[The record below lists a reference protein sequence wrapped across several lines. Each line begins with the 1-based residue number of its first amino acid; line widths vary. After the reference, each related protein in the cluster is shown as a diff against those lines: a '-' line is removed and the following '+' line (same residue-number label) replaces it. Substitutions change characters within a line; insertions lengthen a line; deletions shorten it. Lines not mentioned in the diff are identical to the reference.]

1 MPRTM
6 KLTKLSRLRA
16 LAGLLLA
23 VLLALPTTA
32 FAQKPSTDAPLVV
45 GTHEIAPF
53 VVRNADGTW
62 SGISIDIWKRVADEQ
77 GLTYTIR
84 EVPIAALFEPEKS
97 GLDVVVSVNITSRNE
112 KAMDVSHAFYSTGLG
127 IASRTEPRSSVS
139 SIAAKVFSLR
149 FAKGLGALVLIL
161 LVTGI
166 IVWLV
171 ERSKKPDEFGG
182 PPLRGIGAGVF
193 WAFESVVGKGG
204 ALSKTFGNR
213 VLSLVWTATCVMLVS
228 GVTASLSSEL
238 TVNKLSGTISGPGDL
253 PRVKVGTMKRP
264 SQAARYLDTKSIPF
278 RDYDDMDQAVKGLA
292 AGEVDALVFEAP
304 ILQYHVSKAPP
315 GKLMMLPGTF
325 QNHGYGF
332 GLKAGSA
339 LREPLDR
346 TLLKLAEEDQF
357 RPIFARYLGASD

>member
-1 MPRTM
+1 M
-6 KLTKLSRLRA
+6 KQTKLGQNRA
-16 LAGLLLA
+16 FALLLFVVIIA
-23 VLLALPTTA
+23 IPTAA
-32 FAQKPSTDAPLVV
+32 FAQKANSDAPLVV
-45 GTHEIAPF
+45 GTHEISPF

-62 SGISIDIWKRVADEQ
+62 GGISIDIWKRVADEQ
-77 GLTYTIR
+77 GLAYTIR
-84 EVPIAALFEPEKS
+84 DVPIAALLEPDKN

-112 KAMDVSHAFYSTGLG
+112 KTMDVSHAFYSTGLG
-127 IASRTEPRSSVS
+127 IASRTEPKSSVS
-139 SIAAKVFSLR
+139 AIASKILSVR
-149 FAKGLGALVLIL
+149 FAKGLGALALIL
-161 LVTGI
+161 IATGI
-166 IVWLV
+166 VVWLV
-171 ERSKKPDEFGG
+171 ERSKKPEEFGG

-238 TVNKLSGTISGPGDL
+238 TVNKLSGTIAGPNDL

-264 SQAARYLDTKSIPF
+264 SQAARYLDAKSIPF
-278 RDYDDMDQAVKGLA
+278 REYDDMDQAVKGLA

-304 ILQYHVSKAPP
+304 ILQYHVAKAAP
-315 GKLMMLPGTF
+315 GTLIMLPGTF

-332 GLKAGSA
+332 GLRTGSA

-346 TLLKLAEEDQF
+346 TLLKLAEDDQF
-357 RPIFARYLGASD
+357 RPVFARYLGAAD